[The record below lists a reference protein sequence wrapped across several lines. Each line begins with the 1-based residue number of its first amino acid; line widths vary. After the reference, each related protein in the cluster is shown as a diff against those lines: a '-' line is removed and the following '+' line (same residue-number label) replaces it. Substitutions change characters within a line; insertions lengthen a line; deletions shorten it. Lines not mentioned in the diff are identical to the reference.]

1 MIFISIWVNETEIG
15 RGPVWKKKKNYP
27 SSVPSLT
34 TQDLN
39 PGIWSLDG
47 IEY

>member
-15 RGPVWKKKKNYP
+15 RGPVWKKKAILLLYP
-27 SSVPSLT
+27 LT
-34 TQDLN
+34 TQDLK

-47 IEY
+47 TEY

>member
-15 RGPVWKKKKNYP
+15 RGPVWKKKKKNYP
-27 SSVPSLT
+27 SLVPSLT

-39 PGIWSLDG
+39 PGI
-47 IEY
+47 